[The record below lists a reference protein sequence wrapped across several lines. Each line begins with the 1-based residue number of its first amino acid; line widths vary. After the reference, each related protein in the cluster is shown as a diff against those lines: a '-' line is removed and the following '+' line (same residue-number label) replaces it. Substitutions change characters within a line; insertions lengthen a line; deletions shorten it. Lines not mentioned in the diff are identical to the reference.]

1 MLHFYHYFYQYNQHF
16 CFDFLFNNV
25 FKFIL
30 YKHCISKTMFKIFK
44 ISLNF
49 LLFLTFASILSSCG
63 IYRSAP
69 VSEVPIN
76 EKEKR
81 KKNIEEGRGIT
92 VFGGESNKGGGNF
105 VFASSNPMWRATLDI
120 LDFTPL
126 SNVDYG
132 GGIIITDWYSDESN
146 LNESLK
152 VSVQFLANEIRA
164 DGIEIKIFKK
174 KCNQSQACKVV
185 QVNSDLNQEIKLAI
199 LNKAAKI
206 QKGDRRKQLDE
217 SGKKI
222 IILDPK

>member
-1 MLHFYHYFYQYNQHF
+1 MLKFFKQSLQHLLILIF
-16 CFDFLFNNV
+16 V
-25 FKFIL
+25 F
-30 YKHCISKTMFKIFK
+30 T
-44 ISLNF
+44 
-49 LLFLTFASILSSCG
+49 LTSCG

-81 KKNIEEGRGIT
+81 KKNIEEGKGIT
-92 VFGGESNKGGGNF
+92 VFGGDKNKTGGDF
-105 VFASSNPMWRATLDI
+105 IFASSNPMWRATLDI

-132 GGIIITDWYSDESN
+132 GGIIITDWYSTETD

-174 KCNQSQACKVV
+174 KCNQSQTCNVV
-185 QVNSDLNQEIKLAI
+185 PLNSNLNQEIKLAI
-199 LNKAAKI
+199 LKRAAKI
-206 QKGDRRKQLDE
+206 QKGDRKKQLDE
-217 SGKKI
+217 SGKE
-222 IILDPK
+222 IILIDPK

>member
-1 MLHFYHYFYQYNQHF
+1 MLIFFKKSIQI
-16 CFDFLFNNV
+16 FL
-25 FKFIL
+25 I
-30 YKHCISKTMFKIFK
+30 IIFT
-44 ISLNF
+44 
-49 LLFLTFASILSSCG
+49 LFLTSCG

-92 VFGGESNKGGGNF
+92 VFGGENNNGNGNF

-132 GGIIITDWYSDESN
+132 GGIIITDWYSSESN
-146 LNESLK
+146 LDESLK

-174 KCNQSQACKVV
+174 KCNQSQACNVIPI
-185 QVNSDLNQEIKLAI
+185 NTDLNQEIKLAI
-199 LNKAAKI
+199 LKRAAKI
-206 QKGDRRKQLDE
+206 QKGDRKKQLEE
-217 SGKKI
+217 SGKD
-222 IILDPK
+222 IILIDPNDKNAL